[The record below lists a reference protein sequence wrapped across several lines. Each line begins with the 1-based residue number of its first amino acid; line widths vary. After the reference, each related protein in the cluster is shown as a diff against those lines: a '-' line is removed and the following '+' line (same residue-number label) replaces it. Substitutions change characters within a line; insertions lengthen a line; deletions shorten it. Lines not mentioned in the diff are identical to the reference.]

1 MGVEPIAVG
10 FITGR
15 QWLVLVWLCNLAL
28 ILLRSQTQQQTKSPL
43 SHKIFSYGKWH
54 VRGAMSAFETHNTY
68 FWAIWFLAVVW
79 GLLAYVLGWHDTLGN
94 LALGLTTAWVVYWIV
109 ASAIHGIKNTWMH
122 TLGKIFGLLIIAWAG
137 RVVLGSNNGQSLL
150 TDIPQIFTNLI
161 SVPKAAAPSTTSGDT
176 ADITS
181 GANNLTDIPAAN
193 SWNTQDTSN
202 NENTSRVTNWDTTSE
217 NTGWENTTSSSESS
231 KNTAN
236 PNKDATKALSFAQ
249 VVPAIVN
256 TYGLSAAGPDVKFT
270 NIPRTSDLYTA
281 FKAWYSSRFYGL
293 GVNPQNIVSCNVYFV
308 MLGIAQKWNVQ
319 YTPSTIFSAHAAEA
333 TKRGQTFGCVSWKN
347 VTEANLPW

>member
-1 MGVEPIAVG
+1 
-10 FITGR
+10 
-15 QWLVLVWLCNLAL
+15 
-28 ILLRSQTQQQTKSPL
+28 
-43 SHKIFSYGKWH
+43 
-54 VRGAMSAFETHNTY
+54 MSAFETHNTY

-122 TLGKIFGLLIIAWAG
+122 SLGKIFGLLIVAWAG

-150 TDIPQIFTNLI
+150 TDIPQIFANLI

-176 ADITS
+176 TESTS
-181 GANNLTDIPAAN
+181 GTNAMTDIPVAT
-193 SWNTQDTSN
+193 SWNTVETPHTTGNATGAISWDKT
-202 NENTSRVTNWDTTSE
+202 NEEAQNTP
-217 NTGWENTTSSSESS
+217 SESS

-236 PNKDATKALSFAQ
+236 PNKDTTKALSFAQ
-249 VVPAIVN
+249 VVPTIVN
-256 TYGLSAAGPDVKFT
+256 TYWLSAAWPDVKFINISKT
-270 NIPRTSDLYTA
+270 NNLYNA
-281 FKAWYSSRFYGL
+281 FKAWYNSRFYGL
-293 GVNPQNIVSCNVYFV
+293 SINPQNIVSCNVYFV

-319 YTPSTIFSAHAAEA
+319 YTPTTIFSAHAAEA

>member
-1 MGVEPIAVG
+1 
-10 FITGR
+10 
-15 QWLVLVWLCNLAL
+15 
-28 ILLRSQTQQQTKSPL
+28 
-43 SHKIFSYGKWH
+43 
-54 VRGAMSAFETHNTY
+54 MSAFETHNTY

-109 ASAIHGIKNTWMH
+109 ASAIHGIKNTWVH
-122 TLGKIFGLLIIAWAG
+122 SLGKIFGLLIVAWAG
-137 RVVLGSNNGQSLL
+137 RVVLGSNNGQSFL
-150 TDIPQIFTNLI
+150 TDIPQIFTNLL

-176 ADITS
+176 ADSAS
-181 GANNLTDIPAAN
+181 GTNAMIDIPTAS
-193 SWNTQDTSN
+193 SWNTVDTPAA
-202 NENTSRVTNWDTTSE
+202 
-217 NTGWENTTSSSESS
+217 ENTTGATSWDTANEQSQNTPSEAS

-236 PNKDATKALSFAQ
+236 PNKDTTKALSFAQ

-319 YTPSTIFSAHAAEA
+319 YTPNTIFSAHAAEA

>member
-1 MGVEPIAVG
+1 
-10 FITGR
+10 
-15 QWLVLVWLCNLAL
+15 
-28 ILLRSQTQQQTKSPL
+28 
-43 SHKIFSYGKWH
+43 
-54 VRGAMSAFETHNTY
+54 MSAFETHNTY
-68 FWAIWFLAVVW
+68 FWAIWFLAVIW

-122 TLGKIFGLLIIAWAG
+122 SLGKIFGLLIVAWAG

-176 ADITS
+176 ADSAS
-181 GANNLTDIPAAN
+181 GTNTMIDIPTAN
-193 SWNTQDTSN
+193 SWNTVDTPAI
-202 NENTSRVTNWDTTSE
+202 EDTTGATSWDTANEQSQ
-217 NTGWENTTSSSESS
+217 NTPLESS

-249 VVPAIVN
+249 VVPTIVT

-319 YTPSTIFSAHAAEA
+319 YTPTTIFSAHAAEA